1 MKMRRSSVLR
11 HSVVICLFII
21 VSHVHSQ
28 TSANYRLSNNI
39 APSIYDLHIT
49 IDLDGLNFVGVETI
63 LAHASE
69 ASTTIELHALDL
81 TIDGVQVTENGID
94 LPINSLMHFNETQ
107 TFRITLDQRLMPNS
121 DFQLKLEFSG
131 EIRDDMKG
139 LYRSSY
145 YENGVV
151 K

>member
-1 MKMRRSSVLR
+1 MRLSSVLS

-28 TSANYRLSNNI
+28 ASANYRLSNNI

-49 IDLDGLNFVGVETI
+49 IDLDGLHFAGVETI
-63 LAHASE
+63 LAHASQNT
-69 ASTTIELHALDL
+69 SIIELHALDL
-81 TIDGVQVTENGID
+81 TIYNVQVTENGID
-94 LPINSLMHFNETQ
+94 LPFNSLVYINETQ
-107 TFRITLDQRLMPNS
+107 TFRITLDQSLMPNS

-145 YENGVV
+145 YENRLL